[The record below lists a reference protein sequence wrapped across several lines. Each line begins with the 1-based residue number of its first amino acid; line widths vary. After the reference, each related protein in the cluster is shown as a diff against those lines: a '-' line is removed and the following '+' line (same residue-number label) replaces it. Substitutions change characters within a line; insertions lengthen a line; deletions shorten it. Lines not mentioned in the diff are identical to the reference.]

1 MILPKIIVENYYVY
15 DSELGSIKEDLDV
28 KYISFEIKAYFYET
42 LENKD
47 IYFEIKRNSDNMG
60 NYANIILSNTNK
72 AIGTIY
78 FIENGISLSEKVINS
93 YLNNN
98 LIYF

>member
-1 MILPKIIVENYYVY
+1 
-15 DSELGSIKEDLDV
+15 
-28 KYISFEIKAYFYET
+28 
-42 LENKD
+42 
-47 IYFEIKRNSDNMG
+47 MG

-78 FIENGISLSEKVINS
+78 FIENGISLSEDVINS